1 MAAQGLQFGRIN
13 GTDHRR
19 VVAPRPTRCRHC
31 GTVAAEFI
39 CHICKRSK
47 LEDPTLERA
56 EQHEPSHGDLEHAR
70 DMFIALASVAGLWI
84 LAAALVIG
92 AMLYADRAGAA
103 EKMRFELLAGQC
115 QAEEIGNGSW
125 HHEHYP
131 HELHLRSRCYTV
143 SISELTG
150 TWRGWDTGL
159 RVGYVDLG
167 SMHLRAIRW
176 MRDEHLH
183 RFPDGSTCDP
193 KTAKDCL
200 GDGRIRQRVQ
210 GIALGGLLEHPLG
223 PVRIGLEG
231 GLFVYDGSFSMYVEP
246 WPAHP
251 ERGVQHAAANG
262 VFLSPYFGATLNY
275 GYLMASA
282 RVYTNI
288 RAADHGTPMSGPT
301 KGPATQILA
310 GLQIP
315 F

>member
-1 MAAQGLQFGRIN
+1 MNAAAVRP
-13 GTDHRR
+13 
-19 VVAPRPTRCRHC
+19 APTRCREC
-31 GTVAAEFI
+31 GTVAAELI

-47 LEDPTLERA
+47 LEERGVPRQQP
-56 EQHEPSHGDLEHAR
+56 EESHGDLEPAR
-70 DMFIALASVAGLWI
+70 NMAIALASVAAIWFIG
-84 LAAALVIG
+84 AALVI
-92 AMLYADRAGAA
+92 AASFYSPWARAA
-103 EKMRFELLAGQC
+103 EQMRFELLAGQC
-115 QAEEIGNGSW
+115 QAEEIGSGSW
-125 HHEHYP
+125 HHERYP
-131 HELHLRSRCYTV
+131 HALDLRSRCYTV
-143 SISELTG
+143 SVSEITG

-167 SMHLRAIRW
+167 AMHLRAIWW
-176 MRDEHLH
+176 MRDEDLH

-231 GLFVYDGSFSMYVEP
+231 GLLVYDGSFSMYVEP

-251 ERGVQHAAANG
+251 ERSVQHAAANG
-262 VFLSPYFGATLNY
+262 VFLSPYVGATLNA
-275 GYLMASA
+275 GYLMLSA
-282 RVYTNI
+282 RVYTDI
-288 RAADHGTPMSGPT
+288 RAGDHGTAMSGPT